1 MTIVHE
7 TPMTIRVT
15 LSHRTRY
22 RYDRRITVHPQVI
35 RLRPAPHA
43 RTEIHSY
50 SLKVSPGEHFLNW
63 QQDPFG
69 NYLARLVFPDPVDH
83 FEVAVE
89 VVADLHALNPFD
101 FFVEDYAYHVPFE
114 YPAGL
119 RKELAPY
126 LERVREPGERF
137 AALVAEA
144 RADYEASRD
153 APEDQRQSTVDF
165 LVDLNRHL
173 RERISY
179 TIREEPGVQTPE
191 RTLQLARGS
200 CRDSGWLLVALLR
213 ELGLAARFVSGYLI
227 QLTWDEPDLD
237 GSPGP
242 TEDFTD
248 LHAWT
253 ECYVPGAG
261 WIGLDPTSG
270 LAAGEGHI
278 PLAATPSPQS
288 AAPIS
293 GNLEPC
299 EVEFDFDMQVKRLH
313 ERPRTTAPIDDAA
326 WDRLNDVGLRVDDIL
341 RRDDVRLTMGGEP
354 TFVADSDRDAD
365 EWNTAAVGP
374 TKRQYADRLIRAMG
388 KRFAPHG
395 LLQHGQGKWYPG
407 EPLPRWGYALYWRT
421 DGEPLWHSPELIA
434 GEQGDAGAEQ
444 AGTFMRALC
453 EELGVEGDYGQPIYE
468 DPGEFMLAEQQLP
481 ENVEPGSERLDDP
494 MERARLARVFDRGLG
509 QPAGFV
515 LPLQEAQAQAAGEGR
530 SASRRRR
537 ASQRWR
543 SERWQTRRG
552 HLFLLPGDSPAGF
565 RLPLRSLAWI
575 AEHQY
580 PHVHPLDPF
589 APREALAPPRF
600 QQRPADDA
608 TAPPAP
614 EPTFG
619 DAANDGPYAPPTP
632 GDAVR
637 TALTVEPRDGVVHV
651 FLPPVS
657 NADAYVDLIAAVEE
671 TAHKLGL
678 PVRLEGYPP
687 PPDPRLQVLKVTPD
701 PGVVELNVQPADSWP
716 ALREVTESAY
726 ACARECG
733 LDPVRYSLDGR
744 AIGSGGGAHL
754 VMGAAT
760 PADSPFLRRPD
771 LLASLVR
778 FFQHHPSM
786 AYFFTGLF
794 VGPSSQ
800 APRVDE
806 ARQDNL
812 YELELALAAVPEP
825 HLAHGQECPPW
836 RVDRLFRHLLT
847 DITGNTHRAEICID
861 KLFSPDGPTGRLG
874 LVELRAFEM
883 APHPRLAL
891 AQQLLIR
898 ALVAALWHSP
908 FREPLKRFGTD
919 LHDRYLLP
927 HYLWQDLGELID
939 FINHR
944 LHLPLERE
952 WFAALYEA
960 RFPCYGRVTHGGLT
974 IELRAALEPWHVL
987 GEEGA
992 VGGTTRFVDSS
1003 VERLQVRVLGE
1014 ADERLAVSCNGYR
1027 LPLTPTGT
1035 SSEALAGVRFRAWW
1049 PASSLHPHIPPHA
1062 PLVFDVVDLAAGRS
1076 IGGCTYHAS
1085 HPGGRNYDT
1094 QPVNAREAEGR
1105 RLARFEP
1112 FGRAPAA
1119 MQVRT
1124 PEAAPEFPHT
1134 LDLRL
1139 QPPGYA

>member
-1 MTIVHE
+1 
-7 TPMTIRVT
+7 MTIRVA

-22 RYDRRITVHPQVI
+22 HYDRRITVHPQVV

-43 RTEIHSY
+43 RTTIESY
-50 SLKVSPGEHFLNW
+50 SMKVSPGDHFLNW
-63 QQDPFG
+63 HQDPFG
-69 NYLARLVFPDPVDH
+69 NYLARLVFPEPVDH
-83 FEVAVE
+83 LEVAVE
-89 VVADLHALNPFD
+89 VIADLQALNPFD
-101 FFVEDYAYHVPFE
+101 FFVEEYAFHVPFE
-114 YPAGL
+114 YPAAL

-126 LERVREPGERF
+126 LERVDEPGKRF
-137 AALVAEA
+137 ASLVRDA
-144 RADYEASRD
+144 RAAYEASRE
-153 APEDQRQSTVDF
+153 AAEEDRRSTVDF
-165 LVDLNRHL
+165 LVDLNREL
-173 RERISY
+173 RERIGY

-191 RTLQLARGS
+191 QTLQLATGS

-237 GSPGP
+237 GAPGP
-242 TEDFTD
+242 AEDFTD
-248 LHAWT
+248 LHAWA

-261 WIGLDPTSG
+261 WVGLDPTSG

-288 AAPIS
+288 AAPIAGS
-293 GNLEPC
+293 LEPC
-299 EVEFDFDMQVKRLH
+299 EVEFDVEMTITRLA
-313 ERPRTTAPIDDAA
+313 ERPRITAPIDDRA
-326 WDRLNDVGLRVDDIL
+326 WARLDDVGHRVDEIL
-341 RRDDVRLTMGGEP
+341 RQDDVRLTMGGEP

-374 TKRQYADRLIRAMG
+374 TKRQYADTLIRAMG
-388 KRFAPHG
+388 KRFAPNG

-421 DGEPLWHSPELIA
+421 DGEPLWTTPSLIA
-434 GEQGDAGAEQ
+434 GEQGQ
-444 AGTFMRALC
+444 AGPAEAGSFMRSLCQALEIETEC
-453 EELGVEGDYGQPIYE
+453 GQPIYE
-468 DPGEFMLAEQQLP
+468 DPGEFLLAEQRLP
-481 ENVEPGSERLDDP
+481 ENVAPENNRLEDP
-494 MERARLARVFDRGLG
+494 MERARLARVFERGLG
-509 QPAGFV
+509 EPAAFV
-515 LPLQEAQAQAAGEGR
+515 LPLQEAQAQAAPR
-530 SASRRRR
+530 VRRRQR
-537 ASQRWR
+537 SRNRWR

-575 AEHQY
+575 AEDQY

-589 APREALAPPRF
+589 APREALPPPRF
-600 QQRPADDA
+600 QRRSAEP
-608 TAPPAP
+608 TAPQAP
-614 EPTFG
+614 ETAFADVGTQSAGAVIPG
-619 DAANDGPYAPPTP
+619 GPGT
-632 GDAVR
+632 AVR
-637 TALTVEPRDGVVHV
+637 TALTVEPREGVLHI

-657 NADAYVDLIAAVEE
+657 SADAYVDLIAAVEDV
-671 TAHKLGL
+671 AAALGL

-701 PGVVELNVQPADSWP
+701 PGVVELNVQPAASWP

-726 ACARECG
+726 TCARDCG

-754 VMGAAT
+754 VMGAAS

-771 LLASLVR
+771 LLASMVR
-778 FFQHHPSM
+778 FFQHHPSL

-806 ARQDNL
+806 ARQDSL
-812 YELELALAAVPEP
+812 YELELALNGVPEP
-825 HLAHGQECPPW
+825 HLASGQDCPPW

-847 DITGNTHRAEICID
+847 DVTGNTHRAEICID

-891 AQQLLIR
+891 AQQLLVR
-898 ALVAALWHSP
+898 ALIAALWRSP
-908 FREPLKRFGTD
+908 FREPLRRLATD

-927 HYLWQDLGELID
+927 YHLWQDLGEVID

-944 LHLPLERE
+944 LQLPLEQD
-952 WFAALYEA
+952 WFAALLES
-960 RFPCYGRVTHGGLT
+960 RFPCYGSVTYGGVT
-974 IELRAALEPWHVL
+974 VELRAALEPWHVL

-1003 VERLQVRVLGE
+1003 VERLQVRVLG
-1014 ADERLAVSCNGYR
+1014 ATGDRLAVTCNGYR
-1027 LPLTPTGT
+1027 LPLTPTETPGE
-1035 SSEALAGVRFRAWW
+1035 SIAGVRFRAWW
-1049 PASSLHPHIPPHA
+1049 PAACLHPHIPPHA
-1062 PLVFDVVDLAAGRS
+1062 PLVFDVVDLAEGRS

-1112 FGRAPAA
+1112 FGHAPAA
-1119 MQVRT
+1119 MQVRE
-1124 PEAAPEFPHT
+1124 PKRADEFPAT

-1139 QPPGYA
+1139 QS